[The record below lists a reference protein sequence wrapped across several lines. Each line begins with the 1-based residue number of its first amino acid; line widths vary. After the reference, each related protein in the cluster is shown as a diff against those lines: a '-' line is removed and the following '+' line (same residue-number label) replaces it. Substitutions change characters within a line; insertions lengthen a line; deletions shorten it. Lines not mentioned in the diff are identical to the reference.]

1 MSVYLHSECRSVV
14 SARCVGCGAELDN
27 PVGPRQPCVFSVLS
41 LVIFPCF
48 SLVTVFLHKSRTSHA
63 TLSAPVSMPR
73 AKLWRVVSGQWMSR
87 GEPSIIA
94 AFSSDPFYPG
104 VGPVLACLRCGGG
117 SSLLPL
123 LSPLSRMK

>member
-1 MSVYLHSECRSVV
+1 MSVGAWLARGVSDVARSLIIRLALV
-14 SARCVGCGAELDN
+14 SH
-27 PVGPRQPCVFSVLS
+27 VFFAVLS

-104 VGPVLACLRCGGG
+104 VGRVLACLRCGF
-117 SSLLPL
+117 
-123 LSPLSRMK
+123 R